1 MLKPETLAAIA
12 RRYDTVV
19 ARAFRLALGLPAA
32 YARPARPPEARPGG
46 DPDLLECFRN
56 RRSVLDVMH

>member
-1 MLKPETLAAIA
+1 MVGFERMAAIA

-19 ARAFRLALGLPAA
+19 ARAFRVALGIPAA

-46 DPDLLECFRN
+46 DPDLLECFAN
-56 RRSVLDVMH
+56 RRGVLDALH